1 MNLFQ
6 KGDGLL
12 IIDVQKDFCPGG
24 ALPIEEGGKIIPVLN
39 DWIKQARRAD
49 LPVYASRDCHPDG
62 HISFKTQGG
71 PWPPH
76 CIQDSDGAEFHP
88 ALRLPDDVVKITN
101 PLVAVVACG
110 FMMVGMS
117 VIDSTDGEARIF
129 QGIVTGIGFIGGGA
143 IFKDKDRVSGTAS
156 AASIWNTGAIGLAV
170 AFNRFEIAIILS
182 LLNFVTLLIFGR
194 FKKKLSEND

>member
-1 MNLFQ
+1 VIESHMLDINWWQIL
-6 KGDGLL
+6 DHLWHLVIAYALAIPIGL
-12 IIDVQKDFCPGG
+12 DREKSERHFG
-24 ALPIEEGGKIIPVLN
+24 
-39 DWIKQARRAD
+39 
-49 LPVYASRDCHPDG
+49 
-62 HISFKTQGG
+62 
-71 PWPPH
+71 
-76 CIQDSDGAEFHP
+76 
-88 ALRLPDDVVKITN
+88 LRTF

-194 FKKKLSEND
+194 FKKKLSGDD